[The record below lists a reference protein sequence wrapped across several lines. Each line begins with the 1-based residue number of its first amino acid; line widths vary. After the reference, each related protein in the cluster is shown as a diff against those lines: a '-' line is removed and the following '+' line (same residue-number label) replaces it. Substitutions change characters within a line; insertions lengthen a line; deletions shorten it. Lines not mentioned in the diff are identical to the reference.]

1 MVRMIQVKSGRA
13 RLRPGDREILK
24 LWAQAYAGVAEVWY
38 FGRRTGT
45 RIEVVCDARMGP

>member
-1 MVRMIQVKSGRA
+1 MIQVKSGRA
-13 RLRPGDREILK
+13 KIKPGDREILK

-45 RIEVVCDARMGP
+45 KIEVVCDARVSP